1 MKKLAILLAL
11 PLALALAG
19 CGSSSTTSFALTSGS
34 FNPSGGT
41 ATAAFPA
48 DNCNVVAFFGLGAD
62 PFPVVVATD
71 GKSATFNFSSST
83 AADHLETVAIDGNGL
98 TGTVAANYQ
107 TVWGGTLCTSRTKV
121 SIVSGEL
128 TANDDMHLLVQYE
141 ISAEPGATCTIADVD
156 TKTLPCTSQVDLIAR
171 KGT

>member
-19 CGSSSTTSFALTSGS
+19 CGSSSTTSFTLTSGS
-34 FNPSGGT
+34 YNPSGGT

-62 PFPVVVATD
+62 PFPVIVASD
-71 GKSATFNFSSST
+71 GKSATFNFSST
-83 AADHLETVAIDGNGL
+83 NNAAHQETVAIDGNNL
-98 TGTVAANYQ
+98 VGTVSATYR
-107 TVWGGTLCTSRTKV
+107 TVFTPTCVTDYTVKV
-121 SIVSGEL
+121 VSGEL
-128 TANDDMHLLVQYE
+128 TANDDMHLVVQYD
-141 ISAEPGATCTIADVD
+141 IANAPASLCTTVDLD

>member
-11 PLALALAG
+11 PLALTLAS
-19 CGSSSTTSFALTSGS
+19 CGSTSTTSFALTSGS

-71 GKSATFNFSSST
+71 GKSATFNFSST
-83 AADHLETVAIDGNGL
+83 NDAAHQETVSIDGNGL
-98 TGTVAANYQ
+98 VGTVSASYQ
-107 TVWGGTLCTSRTKV
+107 TVFTSTCVTNYTVKV
-121 SIVSGEL
+121 VSGEL
-128 TANDDMHLLVQYE
+128 TAKDAMHLVLQYD
-141 ISAEPGATCTIADVD
+141 IANASGSLCVPTDVD
-156 TKTLPCTSQVDLIAR
+156 TKTLPCTSQVDLIAG

>member
-1 MKKLAILLAL
+1 MKKLAIPLAL

-19 CGSSSTTSFALTSGS
+19 CGSSSTTSFTLASGS
-34 FNPSGGT
+34 YNPSGGT

-71 GKSATFNFSSST
+71 GKSATFNFSST
-83 AADHLETVAIDGNGL
+83 NDAAHQETVAIDGNGL
-98 TGTVAANYQ
+98 TGTVSASYHTVFTTTCLANY
-107 TVWGGTLCTSRTKV
+107 TVKV
-121 SIVSGEL
+121 ISGEL
-128 TANDDMHLLVQYE
+128 TANDDMHLVLQYD
-141 ISAEPGATCTIADVD
+141 IANAPGSLCAPADID
-156 TKTLPCTSQVDLIAR
+156 TKTIPCTSQVDLIAR